1 MSNALSR
8 KYASALFQL
17 ATGSKSDISGI
28 DNELNKC
35 AEFLNT
41 KIPYNILL
49 FLGHPAISNAVKES
63 VVSKA
68 LSGTTGFILDFL
80 LLLIRR
86 KKIGLFEDIFN
97 IYLKLVYNHNKQK
110 QVIVESAAILQKEA
124 KSILENKIKSFL
136 SGINPVV
143 EYKTNPGLIGG
154 YIIRI
159 DDTVWDNSIK
169 TKLINFN
176 KGITVI

>member
-1 MSNALSR
+1 M
-8 KYASALFQL
+8 
-17 ATGSKSDISGI
+17 
-28 DNELNKC
+28 
-35 AEFLNT
+35 
-41 KIPYNILL
+41 
-49 FLGHPAISNAVKES
+49 
-63 VVSKA
+63 
-68 LSGTTGFILDFL
+68 
-80 LLLIRR
+80 
-86 KKIGLFEDIFN
+86 
-97 IYLKLVYNHNKQK
+97 
-110 QVIVESAAILQKEA
+110 IVESAAILQKEA